1 MCLSVQAHPS
11 VVPIFS
17 FLQDNGVKS
26 NERRLKV
33 VMRRPSDVRRIPSP
47 LLNVIQ
53 KNSMKLC
60 GKEGKEHSREQV
72 SWVSKNIY
80 ISFSDLEFFFF
91 LYQKY

>member
-47 LLNVIQ
+47 LL
-53 KNSMKLC
+53 C
-60 GKEGKEHSREQV
+60 EKEGKEHSREQV